1 MAVVRYLVN
10 DVDAVLAF
18 YTEQLGFELEDRWGP
33 PFAILKRGDLR
44 MWLSGPGTS
53 AARDMPDGRTPEPGG
68 WNRVVVEVDDIDE
81 AVARLKAA
89 GMRFRN
95 DIVRGPGGAQ
105 ILAEDPS
112 GNPVELFEA
121 SQ

>member
-1 MAVVRYLVN
+1 MAVVRYLVT
-10 DVDAVLAF
+10 DVDPALAF
-18 YTEQLGFELEDRWGP
+18 YTQHLGFEVENRMGP

-68 WNRVVVEVDDIDE
+68 WNRVVVEVDDIE
-81 AVARLKAA
+81 ETVTRLKAA
-89 GMRFRN
+89 GLKFRN